1 MIRSRGFTIVELLI
15 VIVVIAILAAIT
27 IVAYTGIQERA
38 RVSGFTDAVR
48 KVEKA
53 FQLKATAD
61 ERSSYWRE
69 QDLLGTGNPN
79 VSDVIAGT
87 DLRNYL
93 QAVPEVSGMSGLRWV
108 YDNDGDSYDG
118 CSASAVGVNLIIYN
132 VNQYL
137 SVMQELDNT
146 LDDGNLACGKI
157 RHSASDDGGNGAIFY
172 QLGGAGGSI

>member
-1 MIRSRGFTIVELLI
+1 MRREGFTIVELLI

-61 ERSSYWRE
+61 QRSTYWRE

-79 VSDVIAGT
+79 LNDIIAGT
-87 DLRNYL
+87 NLSNYL
-93 QAVPEVSGMSGLRWV
+93 QTIPEVSGVSGLSWI
-108 YDNDGDSYDG
+108 YDNDGDTYNG
-118 CSASAVGVNLIIYN
+118 CQAAAIGVNVIIYG
-132 VNQYL
+132 VTPYL
-137 SVMQELDNT
+137 STLQEVDT
-146 LDDGNLACGKI
+146 ALDDGNLSCGKM
-157 RHSASDDGGNGAIFY
+157 RYSSSTGVGNGELYY